1 MAGVANILVGE
12 GGVMDSA
19 TIVSAL
25 LHDTVEDTST
35 TIDEIEE
42 IFGSEVI
49 NVVLSFKIYV

>member
-1 MAGVANILVGE
+1 
-12 GGVMDSA
+12 MDSA